1 MSSLLLKNS
10 VPFISSPLSK
20 LAIIVL
26 STVAETTSKRNMDK
40 TLAKYFVV
48 VVSKLS
54 QKIFF
59 FFFYPTRRQN
69 QSKNKKRDREKWSLT
84 LLQDVGDSL
93 AMWVYLVIKY
103 NDSLFLH
110 LH

>member
-48 VVSKLS
+48 VVSYARKYFCFS
-54 QKIFF
+54 QIQHEDK
-59 FFFYPTRRQN
+59 TKAKTKKETE
-69 QSKNKKRDREKWSLT
+69 KND
-84 LLQDVGDSL
+84 
-93 AMWVYLVIKY
+93 
-103 NDSLFLH
+103 H
-110 LH
+110 